1 MDLQITVEERKA
13 KQFVAFLKELDFV
26 EVKKTLKT
34 PAENKKSNPTFSYF
48 GACPDWDIEA
58 SELRAMGNRKKALAH
73 PCL

>member
-34 PAENKKSNPTFSYF
+34 PSQNKKKKTTLSYF
-48 GACPDWDIEA
+48 DSCPDWDIDA
-58 SELRAMGNRKKALAH
+58 SELRKKSNNREKAQW
-73 PCL
+73 